1 MRINKYLALN
11 LNISRRE
18 ADKLIQNK
26 LIKINGINAEL
37 GQIINEEDVLTYK
50 NEIISTI
57 TKHRYYKFYKP
68 KNYISS
74 RTSQGNGKTI
84 YDLIKNKNLKY
95 SGRLDK
101 DSEGLM
107 LLSTDGTWLNDY
119 SHPSKEIDK
128 QYIVNTETPNI
139 DLTKFKKTITD
150 NKETL
155 NIYSIVKKSEKEYHV
170 VLKTGKNREIRRI
183 FEYNNIKITNLK
195 RTSIGKYTLG
205 NMNIGEIKEIK
216 SWKEL

>member
-26 LIKINGINAEL
+26 QIKINGINAEL
-37 GQIINEEDVLTYK
+37 GQIIKEEDVLTYK

-107 LLSTDGTWLNDY
+107 LLSTDGIWLNDN

-128 QYIVNTETPNI
+128 EYIVNTETPNI

>member
-18 ADKLIQNK
+18 ADKIIQNK
-26 LIKINGINAEL
+26 LIKINGIKAGL
-37 GQIINEEDVLTYK
+37 GQIINDHDVLTYK
-50 NEIISTI
+50 NEIISSI

-68 KNYISS
+68 KSYISS
-74 RTSQGNGKTI
+74 RTKQGNSKTI

-95 SGRLDK
+95 AGRLDK

-107 LLSTDGTWLNDY
+107 LLSTDGSWLNEN
-119 SHPSKEIDK
+119 SHPSKEIEK
-128 QYIVNTETPNI
+128 EYIVTTDTPNI
-139 DLTKFKKTITD
+139 DLTKFKKTITQ

-155 NIYSIVKKSEKEYHV
+155 NIYSIVKQSENDYCV
-170 VLKTGKNREIRRI
+170 VLKTGKNREIRRL
-183 FEYNNIKITNLK
+183 FEYNKIKITNLK
-195 RTSIGKYTLG
+195 RISIGNYTLG

-216 SWKEL
+216 I

>member
-37 GQIINEEDVLTYK
+37 GQIIKEDDVLTYK

-107 LLSTDGTWLNDY
+107 LLSTDGTWLNDN

-128 QYIVNTETPNI
+128 EYIVNTENPNI

-216 SWKEL
+216 S